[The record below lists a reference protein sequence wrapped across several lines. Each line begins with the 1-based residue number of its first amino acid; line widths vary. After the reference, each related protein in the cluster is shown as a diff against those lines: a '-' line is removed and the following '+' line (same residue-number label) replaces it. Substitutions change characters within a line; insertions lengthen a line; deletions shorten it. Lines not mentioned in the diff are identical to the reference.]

1 MQLFYKEKKKSQLQ
15 RACPEAT
22 TNSFEGMMHKKR
34 SDCIKQTEKKNPK
47 KKKKSSKGTK
57 AKQTHHKTGTLI
69 FKTGKHTL
77 RRKSRKK
84 KKKKKKSRH
93 TACTNT
99 HAKHEPVLKTS
110 KHRNIHDTIAKFP
123 NPKKIERF
131 LRCRQSQVA
140 C

>member
-47 KKKKSSKGTK
+47 KKKKS
-57 AKQTHHKTGTLI
+57 
-69 FKTGKHTL
+69 GKPTL
-77 RRKSRKK
+77 RRKPRKK